1 MGDPR
6 KQKNKF
12 QRPSHPWQK
21 ARIEEEKVIFND
33 YGLKNKTEIW
43 KVKSILKNFNQQ
55 AKRLITAG
63 GKQAELEQQNL
74 IRRLQRLGLL
84 QSDANLDAI
93 LGLTP
98 RNLFDRR
105 LESVVHRKGLSQSMR
120 QARQFITHGHVAI
133 GNKKITAPGY
143 FVRVEEENL
152 IQISG
157 NSVLQTDG
165 HPAMI
170 RHVKKIVE
178 KVKKQDTYKRR
189 RSR

>member
-21 ARIEEEKVIFND
+21 ARIEEENIIFTE

-43 KVKSILKNFNQQ
+43 KVKSILKDFNQQ
-55 AKRLITAG
+55 AKRLIIAS

-74 IRRLQRLGLL
+74 IRRLQRMGLL

-105 LESVVHRKGLSQSMR
+105 LESLVHRKGLTQTMR
-120 QARQFITHGHVAI
+120 QARQFIVHGHVAI

-143 FVRVEEENL
+143 FVKVEEEGL
-152 IQISG
+152 IQIAG
-157 NSVLQTDG
+157 NSALQTAE

-170 RHVKKIVE
+170 RHEKKVKP
-178 KVKKQDTYKRR
+178 VKKQDTRR
-189 RSR
+189 RGRR